1 MILAQPLEGKAQLG
15 QRAGL
20 EVLHEDVG
28 LGENGF
34 EQRLVVRLGEIEHH
48 RLLAA
53 IEPDEMRALAVH
65 DVIVMAREIALRA
78 LDLDDASAGVR
89 QPAGALRRGDCL
101 FDRDDE
107 EAFERQR
114 H

>member
-1 MILAQPLEGKAQLG
+1 
-15 QRAGL
+15 
-20 EVLHEDVG
+20 
-28 LGENGF
+28 
-34 EQRLVVRLGEIEHH
+34 
-48 RLLAA
+48 
-53 IEPDEMRALAVH
+53 MRALAVH

-78 LDLDDASAGVR
+78 LDLDDASAGVG

-101 FDRDDE
+101 FDGDDE